1 MRAVFAFISMCCI
14 NIFCTAQNIVLNPSL
29 ENYITCPGFGQFSN
43 TFINDWDKPSYGSTD
58 YYHFNCPGIIPTQQA
73 PRTGDAYAGIIGYN
87 YGTEYREYMTGTL
100 SAPLIPGATY
110 YCEFYVSLNDGYIQ
124 AIKEM
129 GAYFTANP
137 PGPYTNAL
145 HVPVTP
151 QIENTTA
158 LLDDTSSWMRISGYF
173 LASGGEEYV
182 TIGNFNTDTN
192 TTIVQVGNVGSYG
205 SYYFVDDVWVS
216 LSEGTGVEEMENQEV
231 RLYPNPVG
239 KKLAVCSRQPAR
251 TTVQSGGFAITSI
264 GIYNSIGNL
273 VIENKDVNQN
283 AVTIETG
290 ELPRGIYIAEIRCGD
305 KVCRKKIIKE

>member
-14 NIFCTAQNIVLNPSL
+14 NIFCNAQNIVLNPSL
-29 ENYITCPGFGQFSN
+29 ESYITCPGFGQFSN
-43 TFINDWDKPSYGSTD
+43 TYIIDWDKPSYGSTD

-129 GAYFTANP
+129 GAYFSANP

-151 QIENTTA
+151 QIENTIT
-158 LLDDTSSWMRISGYF
+158 LLDDTASWMRISGYF

-216 LSEGTGVEEMENQEV
+216 LSEGTGVEEKENQEV
-231 RLYPNPVG
+231 SLYPNPVG
-239 KKLAVCSRQPAR
+239 KKLAVCSRQ
-251 TTVQSGGFAITSI
+251 FAITSI
-264 GIYNSIGNL
+264 GIYNSIGKL
-273 VIENKDVNQN
+273 VFENNDVNQN
-283 AVTIETG
+283 KVTLDSR